1 MKLGELIKLIKETHP
16 DDYEEVRLDFYLMP
30 KNEGMDEDERDDVIL
45 KEPVR
50 ISYDTDDNAYV
61 ELGFKV
67 QESRKENIYGG
78 GILPYKY
85 YFENINIIDIED
97 KLENAIEV
105 AQQLWECL
113 KRGYTYNEAGVHM
126 RAFRDGKTTVKE
138 LVVKD
143 KEDA

>member
-1 MKLGELIKLIKETHP
+1 MWKRSIRGGIMKLGELIKLIKETHP

-50 ISYDTDDNAYV
+50 ISYDTDYNAYV

-85 YFENINIIDIED
+85 YFEDIN
-97 KLENAIEV
+97 ENDE
-105 AQQLWECL
+105 E
-113 KRGYTYNEAGVHM
+113 K
-126 RAFRDGKTTVKE
+126 
-138 LVVKD
+138 
-143 KEDA
+143 

>member
-50 ISYDTDDNAYV
+50 ISYDTDYNAYV

-85 YFENINIIDIED
+85 YFEDINQRDEEKT
-97 KLENAIEV
+97 KLT
-105 AQQLWECL
+105 Q
-113 KRGYTYNEAGVHM
+113 YSP
-126 RAFRDGKTTVKE
+126 
-138 LVVKD
+138 LVNGLRSGTLFMLNQTWTIFFMLNL
-143 KEDA
+143 